1 MNTMEVLW
9 EGAYGMTVSASAD
22 GSRVSV
28 FNIEENSLTVY
39 TADGTLL
46 SECSWENGEAVFFG
60 MSDDGR
66 YAAVA
71 EVVDEDNNEQN
82 NLYII
87 NTNTGNT
94 SRISGRCEI

>member
-1 MNTMEVLW
+1 
-9 EGAYGMTVSASAD
+9 MT
-22 GSRVSV
+22 
-28 FNIEENSLTVY
+28 
-39 TADGTLL
+39 
-46 SECSWENGEAVFFG
+46 
-60 MSDDGR
+60 GR

-94 SRISGRCEI
+94 VKYLDDVKYENCDIQ